1 MEAFSDNDA
10 GMTVLPCGKRVPAHW
25 IEVKLLGE
33 DDSPIPDAEYQVVL
47 PNGDV
52 ARGFLDDQGTA
63 RIEGIHPAGECKVT
77 FPGMDKDA
85 WKPLS

>member
-1 MEAFSDNDA
+1 MEQFSDNEA

-25 IEVKLLGE
+25 IEIELLGE
-33 DDSPIPDAEYQVVL
+33 DDSPVPDVEYQVVL

-52 ARGFLDDQGTA
+52 AHGFLDEKGKA
-63 RIEGIHPAGECKVT
+63 RIKGIPSAGECKVT

-85 WKPLS
+85 WKPVS